1 MGAGGIGALL
11 KLRPPLPTI
20 VSAPHQGSQGQEDR
34 RQPQPVPQ
42 QVLHPRGSEKFPA
55 SHKPLHSTATLH
67 RWGNRVPERNGNLL
81 RSQVCIT
88 YKYILPREGRG
99 ASQPPSVIGQGV
111 PVPLLKSSLA
121 FSCIIT
127 TSNITPTS
135 AQGEDKTLVF
145 SSSLGCHSQ

>member
-99 ASQPPSVIGQGV
+99 ASQPPCQKKQTPGHRGNPGSLFNTLS
-111 PVPLLKSSLA
+111 PVRGLPL
-121 FSCIIT
+121 
-127 TSNITPTS
+127 
-135 AQGEDKTLVF
+135 
-145 SSSLGCHSQ
+145 